1 MLCKR
6 FKECTRRKW
15 PYRYLRKIDKII
27 SMLELQKK
35 EGMPIPNEDEAKLKK
50 LTQERIECL
59 KPVRIRIT
67 TYDKMLSP
75 SVTTTIQDSPN
86 AESSADD
93 ESSEEHCDSDV
104 VETLQNLKSLQPKP
118 QIT

>member
-1 MLCKR
+1 
-6 FKECTRRKW
+6 
-15 PYRYLRKIDKII
+15 
-27 SMLELQKK
+27 MLELQKK

-75 SVTTTIQDSPN
+75 SVTTTIQ
-86 AESSADD
+86 
-93 ESSEEHCDSDV
+93 
-104 VETLQNLKSLQPKP
+104 
-118 QIT
+118 